1 MATANGDRQVDG
13 GLLLMIERKD
23 FERLRALKQ
32 ELDTIEKR
40 IRRTPNTEMLGDTY
54 GDYRTGYKHIRM
66 IQGKSNDRKRR
77 LEERYETK
85 AGELV
90 ARIEQTEEAMEQI
103 DDPVIRDIFRLYYQ
117 EGLSEEAVADL
128 KGYSRPRIS
137 QLINEFWKEDKD

>member
-1 MATANGDRQVDG
+1 
-13 GLLLMIERKD
+13 MIDRKD

-32 ELDTIEKR
+32 ELQTIEKR
-40 IRRTPNTEMLGDTY
+40 IRRTPNTELLGDTY

-77 LEERYETK
+77 LEERYEAK

>member
-1 MATANGDRQVDG
+1 
-13 GLLLMIERKD
+13 MIERKD

>member
-1 MATANGDRQVDG
+1 
-13 GLLLMIERKD
+13 MIERKD

-77 LEERYETK
+77 LEERYEAK

>member
-1 MATANGDRQVDG
+1 
-13 GLLLMIERKD
+13 MIDRKD

-32 ELDTIEKR
+32 ELQTIEKR
-40 IRRTPNTEMLGDTY
+40 IRRTPNTELLGDTY

-77 LEERYETK
+77 LEERYKTK
-85 AGELV
+85 VGELV
-90 ARIEQTEEAMEQI
+90 ARIERTEDAMEQI
-103 DDPVIRDIFRLYYQ
+103 EDPVIRDIFRLYYQ